1 MFLIEQDES
10 IKNRIIRNIIAE
22 KKLIELV
29 GWLVGWSISREGQNQ
44 IKKLITNKY
53 GGKREGRGGR

>member
-29 GWLVGWSISREGQNQ
+29 GWLVGWSISREG
-44 IKKLITNKY
+44 
-53 GGKREGRGGR
+53 